1 MAAKHY
7 RVDWDDQAF
16 PKIREAPEG
25 VTLQE
30 AKQEIYRYAKGMVNH
45 WREVVRYTR
54 SLTARSVPE
63 QGRVYSKA

>member
-1 MAAKHY
+1 MTKQY

-25 VTLQE
+25 LDLLE

-45 WREVVRYTR
+45 WRGVIKYTR
-54 SLTARSVPE
+54 SLRARSVPE
-63 QGRVYSKA
+63 QGRIYSR